1 MSIKKKFFSL
11 PKLRVSDV
19 TIIAIMMALSF
30 ILNKVGI
37 HTQYIVITPTFI
49 VTVLLCYLYGPIWM
63 AIVLGITDILFTFI
77 GGNGLYIPGFTI
89 SAILTGFI
97 YGSFLFKDYQF
108 KTRNLISAQIIISLV
123 IHIFLN
129 TLWLTLY
136 NGIDWKVIIVSRL
149 IKELILVPIQLIVL
163 VGLFNIPTVQKLIK
177 DHWN

>member
-11 PKLRVSDV
+11 PKLKVSDLTV
-19 TIIAIMMALSF
+19 IAIMIALSF

-49 VTVLLCYLYGPIWM
+49 VNVLLCYLYGPIWM
-63 AIVLGITDILFTFI
+63 AIVLGMIDILFTFI
-77 GGNGLYIPGFTI
+77 GGGGVYIPGFTL
-89 SAILTGFI
+89 SAVLTGFV
-97 YGSFLFKDYQF
+97 YGAFLYKDYKF
-108 KTRNLISAQIIISLV
+108 KSKNLIFAQIIISIFVHL
-123 IHIFLN
+123 FLN

-136 NGIDWKVIIVSRL
+136 NGIDWKIIIVSRL

-163 VGLFNIPTVQKLIK
+163 IGMFHVPMVQKLIK